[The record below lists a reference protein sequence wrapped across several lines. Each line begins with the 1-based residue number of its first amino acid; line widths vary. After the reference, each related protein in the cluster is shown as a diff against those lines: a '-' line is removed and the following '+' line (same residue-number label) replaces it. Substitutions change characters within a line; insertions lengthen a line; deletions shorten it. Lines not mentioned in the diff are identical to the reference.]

1 MRAPSDVAAA
11 SGAEQGARPTRD
23 RDADAPLRVAMIGAG
38 GFAVRHLELLARERG
53 VHVTGHVA
61 RTPGSAEAQAA
72 RFGGRAYADVHA
84 LLDAERIDAAWL
96 CLPPGAHGAIEEA
109 LVAAGVPFFV
119 EKPLSADA
127 DTAERIA
134 EAVAARGL
142 VTAVGYHWRA
152 FETIPE
158 VRARLAAGPPVRLVS
173 AAWHSSTPAPAWWR
187 HEAESGGQM
196 VEQATHLLD
205 LALHLLGDAEVL
217 HAAEARAPR
226 DAYPDADVA
235 EASSATLRFA
245 GGALGVVSATCV
257 LGGSDRVEL
266 RLHREGELIVL
277 TQAGVVF
284 DTGAER
290 RERRHRADPVLAE
303 DRAFLAAV
311 RAGDPTLV
319 VCSYAEALRTH
330 RLAQRVRALGYA
342 ASTP

>member
-1 MRAPSDVAAA
+1 MSAPNGSQR
-11 SGAEQGARPTRD
+11 GAARPHGA
-23 RDADAPLRVAMIGAG
+23 DADAPLRVAMIGAG
-38 GFAVRHLELLARERG
+38 GFATRHLEVLAAEPG
-53 VHVTGHVA
+53 VALAGHVA
-61 RTPGSAEAQAA
+61 RSRRSAEVHAA
-72 RFGGRAYADVHA
+72 RFGGLAYDDVDA
-84 LLDAERIDAAWL
+84 LLAAERLDAAWV
-96 CLPPGAHGAIEEA
+96 CVTPGAHGAIEEA

-134 EAVAARGL
+134 AAVAQRGL

-187 HEAESGGQM
+187 REAESGGQM

-226 DAYPDADVA
+226 DAFPDADVA
-235 EASSATLRFA
+235 EASSAVLRFA
-245 GGALGVVSATCV
+245 HGALGVVTATCV
-257 LGGSDRVEL
+257 LAASDTVEL
-266 RLHREGELIVL
+266 RLHREGELIVI
-277 TQAGVVF
+277 TQDAITI

-290 RERRHRADPVLAE
+290 RVLRHQADPVAVE

-311 RAGDPTLV
+311 RAGDPTLAI
-319 VCSYAEALRTH
+319 CSYADALRTH
-330 RLAQRVRALGYA
+330 RVAQRVRTLGYA
-342 ASTP
+342 STI

>member
-1 MRAPSDVAAA
+1 MSAVERAAR
-11 SGAEQGARPTRD
+11 SGGAPRPG
-23 RDADAPLRVAMIGAG
+23 DADAPLRVAMIGAG
-38 GFAVRHLELLARERG
+38 GFASRHLEVLARDGG
-53 VHVTGHVA
+53 VHVAGHVA
-61 RTPGSAEAQAA
+61 RTTGSAEAQAA
-72 RFGGRAYADVHA
+72 RFGGRAYADVA
-84 LLDAERIDAAWL
+84 TLLDAERIDAAWV
-96 CLPPGAHGAIEEA
+96 CVPPAAHGAIEEA

-134 EAVAARGL
+134 EAVAARDL

-152 FETIPE
+152 FETIGE
-158 VRARLAAGPPVRLVS
+158 VRDRLAAGPPVRLVT
-173 AAWHSSTPAPAWWR
+173 AAWHGSTPAPTWWR
-187 HEAESGGQM
+187 REATSGGQM

-226 DAYPDADVA
+226 DAFPDADVA

-266 RLHREGELIVL
+266 RLHREGELIVI

-284 DTGAER
+284 DSGAER
-290 RERRHRADPVLAE
+290 RERRHRSDPIATE

-311 RAGDPTLV
+311 RSGDAGLV
-319 VCSYAEALRTH
+319 VCDYAEALRTH
-330 RLAQRVRALGYA
+330 RTAQRVRALGSVD
-342 ASTP
+342 ASA